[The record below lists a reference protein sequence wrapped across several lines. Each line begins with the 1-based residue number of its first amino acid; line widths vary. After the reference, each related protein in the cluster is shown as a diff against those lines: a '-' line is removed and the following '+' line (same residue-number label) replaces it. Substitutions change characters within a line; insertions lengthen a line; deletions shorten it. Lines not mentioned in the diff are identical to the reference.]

1 MLTIKELTQA
11 VGQGTTPRMVRH
23 YHQIGLLPQPRR
35 SRSNYRLYSETDIQR
50 LQQIVA
56 LKQQGFQ
63 ISHIKQ
69 ILAAR
74 PIATRPDQLLDQLQ
88 QQYQSVLQQLT
99 KLRHTATA
107 LEGLIGRDQ
116 DCQFAQAEALSQ
128 LRQLTAENETADS
141 LPTSLWQQI
150 DAAAPDH
157 PEHFQQ
163 ALTRLL
169 PDLSTRP
176 EIEVD
181 VLSHLVLACGD
192 VSLTSFVRF
201 SSDAIKAARE
211 SLSAGCTIIGDV
223 PTVVAAFDQPRLTHL
238 GCQWE
243 TLMNSAHIDS
253 AADAER
259 TFWQAPHWHERLTAL
274 VDGNIW
280 VVGYAPSV
288 LMKLCEA
295 IETQAVGRPAL
306 VVGLPVGFS
315 HAPAA
320 KRRLMQL
327 QIPYLTAESALGGGL
342 LAAVALNRL
351 AASLIEKPDCHCY
364 LQETD
369 LQKTHLQEPG
379 FTAVDSAYL

>member
-1 MLTIKELTQA
+1 MLTIKELTQT
-11 VGQGTTPRMVRH
+11 VGQGTTPRMVRY

-35 SRSNYRLYSETDIQR
+35 SPSNYRLYNESDIQR
-50 LQQIVA
+50 LRQIVA

-69 ILAAR
+69 ILAAQ
-74 PIATRPDQLLDQLQ
+74 PVANHPDPLLDQLQ

-128 LRQLTAENETADS
+128 LRQLTAGNETANS
-141 LPTSLWQQI
+141 LFNPLLQQI
-150 DAAAPDH
+150 DTTVPDH

-163 ALTRLL
+163 SLTRLL
-169 PDLSTRP
+169 PDLFSRP

-192 VSLTSFVRF
+192 VSLTTFVRF
-201 SSDAIKAARE
+201 STDAIKAARE
-211 SLSAGCTIIGDV
+211 ALSTGCTVVGDV
-223 PTVVAAFDQPRLTHL
+223 PALIAAFDQPRLAHL

-243 TLMNSAHIDS
+243 TLINSAHIDS
-253 AADAER
+253 AADAEH
-259 TFWQAPHWHERLTAL
+259 TFWKGTHWHERLTAL
-274 VDGNIW
+274 IDGNIW

-295 IETQAVGRPAL
+295 IKTHASRPAL
-306 VVGLPVGFS
+306 VIGLPAGFS
-315 HAPAA
+315 HATTA

-327 QIPYLTAESALGGGL
+327 QVPYITTDCALGGGL
-342 LAAVALNRL
+342 LASVVLNRL

-364 LQETD
+364 L
-369 LQKTHLQEPG
+369 
-379 FTAVDSAYL
+379 TAALSHDNNSQT